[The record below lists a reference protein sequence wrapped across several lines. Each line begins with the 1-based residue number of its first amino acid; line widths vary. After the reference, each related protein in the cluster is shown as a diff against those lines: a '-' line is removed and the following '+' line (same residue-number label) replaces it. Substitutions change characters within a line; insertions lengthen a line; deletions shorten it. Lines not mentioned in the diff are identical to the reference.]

1 VFYIQLLDR
10 QDGVTQSVA
19 LGIDPGSKKEAFTVK
34 SEVRTFLNIQAD
46 AVTWVK
52 DAVETRRNLRRSRRF
67 RKTPCRENR
76 TNRAQGGLA
85 PSTRA
90 RWGWKLRIAI
100 WLSQLYPIRCF
111 VVEDVCAVSK
121 KFQRK
126 WNSSF
131 SPLEVGK
138 SWFYNQLAKIAP
150 VETKRGWE
158 TKELR
163 DAHGLKKS
171 RDKMAETFSAHCVDS
186 WVLANGST
194 GGHTEPDNTRLMCI
208 TPLRFHRRQLHVQN
222 PVTGGV
228 RKAYGGTRSLGF
240 KRGSLVKHVKYGLA
254 YVGGF
259 SNHMLSLHSVADGR
273 RLGQNFRPEDC
284 SFLTYGSWRTRLLPA

>member
-1 VFYIQLLDR
+1 M
-10 QDGVTQSVA
+10 
-19 LGIDPGSKKEAFTVK
+19 
-34 SEVRTFLNIQAD
+34 
-46 AVTWVK
+46 
-52 DAVETRRNLRRSRRF
+52 
-67 RKTPCRENR
+67 
-76 TNRAQGGLA
+76 
-85 PSTRA
+85 
-90 RWGWKLRIAI
+90 
-100 WLSQLYPIRCF
+100 
-111 VVEDVCAVSK
+111 VEDVCAVSK

-138 SWFYNQLAKIAP
+138 RWFYEQLAKIAP
-150 VETKRGWE
+150 VETKEGWE

-171 RDKMAETFSAHCVDS
+171 TNKMAETFSAHCVDS

-194 GGHTEPDNTRLMCI
+194 GGHTEPDNTRLMCL

-222 PVTGGV
+222 PISGGF

-259 SNHMLSLHSVADGR
+259 SKDRLSLHSVADGR
-273 RLGQNFRPEDC
+273 RLG
-284 SFLTYGSWRTRLLPA
+284 RTSGPSTAHF

>member
-10 QDGVTQSVA
+10 QDGVTQPVA
-19 LGIDPGSKKEAFTVK
+19 VGIDPGSRKEGFTVK

-52 DAVETRRNLRRSRRF
+52 DAVETRRNLRRSRRM
-67 RKTPCRENR
+67 RKTPCRQNR
-76 TNRAQGGLA
+76 RNRARGGLA

-90 RWGWKLRIAI
+90 RWGAKLRIAT
-100 WLSQLYPIRCF
+100 WLSKLYPITGF
-111 VVEDVCAVSK
+111 VVEDVCAVTK

-138 SWFYNQLAKIAP
+138 HWFYEQLAKIAQ
-150 VETKRGWE
+150 VETKEGWE

-163 DAHGLKKS
+163 DALGLKKS
-171 RDKMAETFSAHCVDS
+171 TNKMAETFSAHCVDS

-194 GGHTEPDNTRLMCI
+194 GGHTEPDNTRLMCL
-208 TPLRFHRRQLHVQN
+208 TPFRFHRRQLHVQN
-222 PVTGGV
+222 PI
-228 RKAYGGTRSLGF
+228 
-240 KRGSLVKHVKYGLA
+240 
-254 YVGGF
+254 
-259 SNHMLSLHSVADGR
+259 
-273 RLGQNFRPEDC
+273 P
-284 SFLTYGSWRTRLLPA
+284 WRCP

>member
-1 VFYIQLLDR
+1 
-10 QDGVTQSVA
+10 
-19 LGIDPGSKKEAFTVK
+19 
-34 SEVRTFLNIQAD
+34 
-46 AVTWVK
+46 
-52 DAVETRRNLRRSRRF
+52 
-67 RKTPCRENR
+67 
-76 TNRAQGGLA
+76 
-85 PSTRA
+85 
-90 RWGWKLRIAI
+90 
-100 WLSQLYPIRCF
+100 LYPITGF

-138 SWFYNQLAKIAP
+138 RWFYEQLAKIAP
-150 VETKRGWE
+150 VETKEGWE

-171 RDKMAETFSAHCVDS
+171 TNKMAETFSAHCVDS

-194 GGHTEPDNTRLMCI
+194 GGHTEPDNTRLMCL

-222 PVTGGV
+222 PILGGV

-259 SNHMLSLHSVADGR
+259 SKHRLSLHSVADGR
-273 RLGQNFRPEDC
+273 RLGQNFLPEHC
-284 SFLTYGSWRTRLLPA
+284 TFLTYSSWRTRLLPA